1 MKRIC
6 LFGLALFV
14 TALSG
19 CYPALQKEA
28 LRPSDAL
35 VRVRYFYP
43 TFQDDMDV
51 SSLAAAIKQNLEY
64 LGRLDPEH
72 IFDYGGDRFTCRQV
86 LDGQRAF
93 LDLIARSKDPAE
105 IQNAIGK
112 GFLVYRA
119 RGRPGNSSVL
129 FTGYFEPTF
138 EASLAPDDTYQ
149 YPIYRR
155 PDDLVKVDLSPF
167 REDLKGKTII
177 ARIDGKQVLPYYSRK
192 QIDGERVLA
201 GRGLELAWLK
211 DPLDIAFLQ
220 IQGSGRLR
228 LRDGSIMRVGYEV
241 SNGLPYQSI
250 GRHMIEKGFL
260 TREEMSMQAIRR
272 FLTDRREMQEEV
284 LNQNPS
290 YVFFRPVTGGPYG
303 NINVPLTPGRSI
315 ALDTR
320 LFPKGALCFVRSS
333 KPVLDPGNEIVGW
346 TDFSRFVVNQ
356 DTGGAIKGAGRA
368 DVFWGSDPYAEVAA
382 GHMKQEGEL
391 YILVKKP

>member
-1 MKRIC
+1 MGLV
-6 LFGLALFV
+6 LF
-14 TALSG
+14 TATLCG

-28 LRPSDAL
+28 IRPADAL
-35 VRVRYFYP
+35 VRVRYFQP
-43 TFQDDMDV
+43 AFRDDMHA
-51 SSLAAAIKQNLEY
+51 SSLATAIQRNMEY
-64 LGRLDPEH
+64 LSRLDPEL
-72 IFDYGGDRFTCRQV
+72 IFDYGGDRFTCRHV
-86 LDGQRAF
+86 LESQQAF
-93 LDLIARSKDPAE
+93 LDLITRSTDPKE
-105 IQNAIGK
+105 IQQAIGK
-112 GFLVYRA
+112 RFLVYKA
-119 RGRPGNSSVL
+119 RGRPGNTSVL

-138 EASLAPDDTYQ
+138 EASQAPDETYQ

-155 PDDLVKVDLSPF
+155 PDDLVRVDLSPF

-177 ARIDGKQVLPYYSRK
+177 ARIDGKQVLPYYSRR

-201 GRGLELAWLK
+201 GRGLELAWLR
-211 DPLDIAFLQ
+211 DPLDVAFLQ

-228 LRDGSIMRVGYEV
+228 LRDGSIMRVGYEI
-241 SNGLPYQSI
+241 SNGRAYQSI

-272 FLTDRREMQEEV
+272 YLTGHPQIREEV
-284 LNQNPS
+284 LHQNPS
-290 YVFFRPVTGGPYG
+290 YVFFRPATGGPFG
-303 NINVPLTPGRSI
+303 NINVALTPGRSL

-333 KPVLDPGNEIVGW
+333 KPVLNSGNEIAGW

-368 DVFWGSDPYAEVAA
+368 DLFWGNDPYAETAA
-382 GHMKQEGEL
+382 GHMKHEGEL

>member
-6 LFGLALFV
+6 LFGLVLFA

-19 CYPALQKEA
+19 CYPALQREA
-28 LRPSDAL
+28 LRPADAL

-43 TFQDDMDV
+43 AFRDDMDV
-51 SSLAAAIKQNLEY
+51 SSLAAAIKKNLEY
-64 LGRLDPEH
+64 LSKLDPEH
-72 IFDYGGDRFTCRQV
+72 LFDYGGDRFTCKHV
-86 LDGQRAF
+86 LESQRAF
-93 LDLIARSKDPAE
+93 LELITRSTDPAE

-112 GFLVYRA
+112 DFLVYKA
-119 RGRPGNSSVL
+119 RGRTGNSSVL

-138 EASLAPDDTYQ
+138 EASLTPDTTYR

-155 PDDLVKVDLSPF
+155 PDDLVRVDLSPF

-177 ARIDGKQVLPYYSRK
+177 ARINGKQVLPYYSRK

-201 GRGLELAWLK
+201 GRDLELAWLK

-220 IQGSGRLR
+220 IQGSGRLK
-228 LRDGSIMRVGYEV
+228 LRDGSIMRVGYEI
-241 SNGLPYQSI
+241 SNGRAYRSI
-250 GRHMIEKGFL
+250 GRHMIEQGFL

-272 FLTDRREMQEEV
+272 YLTGHPEIQEEV

-290 YVFFRPVTGGPYG
+290 YVFFRPAKGGPYG
-303 NINVPLTPGRSI
+303 NINVPLTPGRSL

-320 LFPKGALCFVRSS
+320 LFPKGALCFVHSS
-333 KPVLDPGNEIVGW
+333 KPVLDSGNGIAEW

-368 DVFWGSDPYAEVAA
+368 DLFWGSDPYAEVAA
-382 GHMKQEGEL
+382 GHMKHEGEL